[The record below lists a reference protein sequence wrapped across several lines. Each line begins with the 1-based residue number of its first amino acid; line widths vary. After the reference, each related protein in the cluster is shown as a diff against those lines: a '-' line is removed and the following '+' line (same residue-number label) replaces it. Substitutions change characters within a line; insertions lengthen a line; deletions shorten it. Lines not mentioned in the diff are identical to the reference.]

1 MGGSGHTSINVLEP
15 SEKFNLTWN
24 ASLGKYDARP
34 VTSRSRRNRLFIFYN
49 YFKHTAL
56 RSVAGAGFDA
66 ISGKDPYA
74 HRSA

>member
-1 MGGSGHTSINVLEP
+1 MATYVM
-15 SEKFNLTWN
+15 WN

-34 VTSRSRRNRLFIFYN
+34 VTSKSRRNRLFIFFFN

-74 HRSA
+74 HRSTNRREQTTTADMEF